1 MSVTGKTSLQHDAA
15 SPPLWATVSMALI
28 RWFSLPGSLHTW
40 QWELWWNSSIFI
52 SSGQRI
58 FLVIAQEPNQLP
70 FDKPPVGCLVPVSEE
85 LLPSGHSSFKA
96 WLEECCTNS
105 YPLLLLSLTAR
116 FRKFFHLKMMN
127 LYSWAL
133 SPSLHLCPETD
144 RSTLTCTI
152 NYKTVCKEVC
162 AFTKCIVWI

>member
-1 MSVTGKTSLQHDAA
+1 
-15 SPPLWATVSMALI
+15 MALI

-116 FRKFFHLKMMN
+116 FRKFFHLRMMN

-144 RSTLTCTI
+144 QSTLTCTI
-152 NYKTVCKEVC
+152 NYKTACKEVC
-162 AFTKCIVWI
+162 TFTKCIVWI